1 MEYDSNKIDEAVL
14 AVLLLTLHDNYY
26 AWKNINWDVMDRL
39 YEKGREVFDRL
50 FSIENKGDL

>member
-26 AWKNINWDVMDRL
+26 TWKNISWDVMDRL
-39 YEKGREVFDRL
+39 HTVV
-50 FSIENKGDL
+50 SC